1 MITNLQVAQSFSDG
15 HKVCGGVKEDYF
27 GLLYLEK
34 EHDVPHEVALNQIAF
49 GGNDYGLD
57 GFHFDKEKRN
67 LYLFQFKYTNS
78 YSHSKV
84 PCKD

>member
-1 MITNLQVAQSFSDG
+1 MITDLQVAQSFSDG

-67 LYLFQFKYTNS
+67 CTFFSSSTRTRTANS
-78 YSHSKV
+78 RV